1 MPQIHAF
8 QYQEL
13 MKMMKEP
20 GGRGGTFELEG
31 TFPVASGWPG
41 RLLLISPADY
51 PQAGMQALRYQVFQ
65 F

>member
-1 MPQIHAF
+1 
-8 QYQEL
+8 
-13 MKMMKEP
+13 MMKEP